1 MPAPLRHREFRP
13 RLSRTGR
20 GQNSR

>member
-1 MPAPLRHREFRP
+1 MPAPLRPREFRP